1 MADGVA
7 ENRRWAESRIVEFL
21 PARDEIHAREIP
33 TPELWHTRPAQGASR
48 QSGPGAEW
56 LGSSG
61 PLPHPPQPRLSP
73 PDKVSVGKVLVLVLK
88 SKVY

>member
-1 MADGVA
+1 MA
-7 ENRRWAESRIVEFL
+7 
-21 PARDEIHAREIP
+21 
-33 TPELWHTRPAQGASR
+33 PAQGASR

-73 PDKVSVGKVLVLVLK
+73 PDKVAVRVQDTAEKQEPHSSGGRLDEECCCAALPRVAPGGR
-88 SKVY
+88 SCM